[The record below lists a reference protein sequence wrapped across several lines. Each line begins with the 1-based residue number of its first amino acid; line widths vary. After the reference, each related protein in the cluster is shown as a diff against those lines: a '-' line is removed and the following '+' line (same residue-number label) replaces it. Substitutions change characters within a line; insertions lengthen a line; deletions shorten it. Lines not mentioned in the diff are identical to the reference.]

1 MPPKIRYDREAVL
14 QAAYRIARSQG
25 AEAVNA
31 RAIARELGCS
41 TQPIFRAFSGMEELR
56 QELLGLARACYN
68 SYMAR
73 SATLADKPYKGTG
86 MAYILF
92 AREEPHLFRM
102 LFMRD
107 RPQEGGGRGGELG
120 EERAAG
126 LGLFR
131 SAVLQQSGDEGRI
144 AQGRPRTVDEAV
156 FGGLHRTEP
165 GKTSGFGRELLG
177 RLVAERR
184 GAAVAGSLT
193 GSASGFDERDLSA
206 FFAKTERA
214 LKSRETGADDNDVH
228 L

>member
-56 QELLGLARACYN
+56 QELLGLARTCYN

-73 SATLADKPYKGTG
+73 SAALADKPYKGTG

-102 LFMRD
+102 LFMRN
-107 RPQEGGGRGGELG
+107 RLQEGDALGSDDDNLEYVIHLICEATGLDHGTALAFHLELWVFTH
-120 EERAAG
+120 G
-126 LGLFR
+126 L
-131 SAVLQQSGDEGRI
+131 AVLIATRYLPYDEVEISRMLSD
-144 AQGRPRTVDEAV
+144 QYEAM
-156 FGGLHRTEP
+156 LA
-165 GKTSGFGRELLG
+165 LY
-177 RLVAERR
+177 RR
-184 GAAVAGSLT
+184 RADAAP
-193 GSASGFDERDLSA
+193 
-206 FFAKTERA
+206 
-214 LKSRETGADDNDVH
+214 
-228 L
+228 

>member
-56 QELLGLARACYN
+56 QKLLGLARACYN

-73 SATLADKPYKGTG
+73 IAALADKPYKGTG

-107 RPQEGGGRGGELG
+107 RLQEGGTLGSDDDNLEYVIQLICETTGLDHDTALAFHLELWIFTH
-120 EERAAG
+120 G
-126 LGLFR
+126 L
-131 SAVLQQSGDEGRI
+131 AVLIATRYLPYDEVEISRMLSD
-144 AQGRPRTVDEAV
+144 QYEAM
-156 FGGLHRTEP
+156 LA
-165 GKTSGFGRELLG
+165 LY
-177 RLVAERR
+177 RR
-184 GAAVAGSLT
+184 RADAAP
-193 GSASGFDERDLSA
+193 
-206 FFAKTERA
+206 
-214 LKSRETGADDNDVH
+214 
-228 L
+228 